1 MIMAEIEFRCGLC
14 KKEIDLSA
22 GFVIG
27 VNELYH
33 STCMDKKLGKYYKEN
48 KNTPIGI
55 KELKELLEKPAR
67 AKQMNL
73 LQPRIEQR
81 KLF

>member
-1 MIMAEIEFRCGLC
+1 MIMAEIEFKCGLC

-27 VNELYH
+27 FTELYH
-33 STCMDKKLGKYYKEN
+33 STCMDKKLGKYYNEN

-55 KELKELLEKPAR
+55 KELKELLEKSAR
-67 AKQMNL
+67 AKQMKPL
-73 LQPRIEQR
+73 TPRIEQR
-81 KLF
+81 VLF